1 MLPAGLLP
9 LSRYDEGVNPGPAR
23 TILGLLAG
31 LCTMITIVAMA
42 ILVFLNPVWV
52 AFEQDRTG
60 AAALTGFD
68 SATVHAVTNSILHDL
83 VFGQPTFGA
92 TVAGQAVLGVRERAH
107 MVDVRG
113 VFFMFG
119 ALALLAVL
127 VLVNVAIFSRARPWF
142 RRAVRAG
149 AALLAV
155 LVVVLGVVAAVAFD
169 RVFETFHE
177 LFFPAGSFD
186 FEASSKLIQLFPD
199 QFWFE
204 TSLALGGVILA
215 LCGIVAFLA
224 RSPAGGVLEAVPAG
238 TAA

>member
-1 MLPAGLLP
+1 
-9 LSRYDEGVNPGPAR
+9 VNPGPAR

-31 LCTMITIVAMA
+31 LCTMTTIVALA

-52 AFEQDRTG
+52 GFEQDRSG

-68 SATVHAVTNSILHDL
+68 SATVHAVTNSILRDL
-83 VFGQPTFGA
+83 VFGPPTFDVTAG
-92 TVAGQAVLGVRERAH
+92 GQAVLGIRERAH

-119 ALALLAVL
+119 ALALLGIL
-127 VLVNVAIFSRARPWF
+127 VLVNVTIFSRGQAWF
-142 RRAVRAG
+142 RRAVRSG

-155 LVVVLGVVAAVAFD
+155 LVVVLGVIAAVAFD
-169 RVFETFHE
+169 SVFETFHE

-215 LCGIVAFLA
+215 LCGVVAFVA
-224 RSPAGGVLEAVPAG
+224 RSPERAELETAPAG
-238 TAA
+238 SAA